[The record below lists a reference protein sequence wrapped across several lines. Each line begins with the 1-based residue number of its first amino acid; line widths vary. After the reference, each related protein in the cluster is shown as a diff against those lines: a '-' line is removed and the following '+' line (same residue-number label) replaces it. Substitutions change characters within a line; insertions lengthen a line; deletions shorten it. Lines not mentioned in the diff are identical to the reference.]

1 MKKDLSGKVN
11 QFLTSEAGQVGI
23 RAPLALG
30 VASGTLLLLQMAH
43 TPSAEASM
51 ECRDNSDC
59 DSGEWCNMWCE
70 EYSQGTCT
78 KWQSKCES

>member
-11 QFLTSEAGQVGI
+11 QFLTSEVGQVGI

-43 TPSAEASM
+43 TPSAEAGM
-51 ECRDNSDC
+51 ECRSDSDC
-59 DSGEWCNMWCE
+59 DSGESCNVWCG
-70 EYSQGTCT
+70 EYSEGTCT
-78 KWQSKCES
+78 DWQSKCES